1 MSHFDSQLQNCFVRD
16 GKPEVGLGVDVL
28 SQEGRQDLHLADV
41 DPAVQEGALR
51 IQHEG
56 LVSCDDGLVL
66 LDVPRGDKFAVLGQN
81 SEATLSEKVL
91 LHSDAAFLGL
101 KKDAR
106 ISTLMMLSRS
116 SRRRSQVSARGSRQL

>member
-28 SQEGRQDLHLADV
+28 SPEGRQDLHLGDV
-41 DPAVQEGALR
+41 VPAVQEGALR

-66 LDVPRGDKFAVLGQN
+66 LDVPRGDKFAVLGQD

-101 KKDAR
+101 DFF
-106 ISTLMMLSRS
+106 
-116 SRRRSQVSARGSRQL
+116 